1 MAKREP
7 TEFEQKLADL
17 YNSSSPK
24 KQRELDK
31 QLQQVKG
38 TAMAT
43 PHALFFL
50 FPGLAKK
57 SLKPK
62 DPNAI

>member
-1 MAKREP
+1 MPERKP

-17 YNSSSPK
+17 YNSSSPQ
-24 KQRELDK
+24 KQRQLDRQLK
-31 QLQQVKG
+31 QAK
-38 TAMAT
+38 AAAIAT

-62 DPNAI
+62 DPNAL